1 MIEFA
6 WPNFIHKPDLDP
18 TLRKAGQASENKK
31 LNAHLAEKT
40 LEILK
45 QNSVMGLQ
53 NLTNKLADQTNNPIS
68 KDKMRTILRLLKG
81 KIEVQDRGPGK
92 ETIYSARLLN

>member
-1 MIEFA
+1 
-6 WPNFIHKPDLDP
+6 
-18 TLRKAGQASENKK
+18 
-31 LNAHLAEKT
+31 
-40 LEILK
+40 
-45 QNSVMGLQ
+45 MGLQ